1 MEANALTPRQ
11 LFDGNTH
18 FEIPPFQRPYVW
30 TENDQWAPLW
40 GDIERV
46 ATECTLVDLGE
57 RPGAGRHFMGAVVYE
72 TKGASAGDVAKHEVI
87 DGQQRITTIQVILR
101 AAQSAMEVCGDE
113 ESAEAV
119 GELVLNKSSRFRGK
133 PAQFKV
139 WPSQSDRAAF
149 ERVMLQ
155 RTSRDADAGHGL
167 DKAYS
172 FFHTEISNWLVG
184 EPDLD
189 GVRPPGDIRDRIRGL
204 ASALEDHLT
213 VVAIDLTGEDDSQL
227 IFETLNDRGTPLLK
241 ADLIK
246 NWVFRWGERNGADVT
261 NWAAEIWSDF
271 DDPWW
276 REEATR
282 GRLTRARIDIFLQ
295 YWLSMKTC
303 EEVRTEETFR
313 VFTRFAEPRMSSA
326 AQGEEF
332 LWNLRDDADQF
343 RKFADLDENTV
354 EGRFYHRVIERLE
367 LAVTTPLLL
376 WFLSKSHDVPQEQ
389 RAIGLQSLGSWAV
402 RRTLL
407 RMTTKDLNKFSILAL
422 RVVTEAGPSRAGRAL
437 QRLLSEQVA
446 PSRLWPTDQDLLA
459 DLPPSRVYGHIRQDR
474 LGMIFAEIETH
485 MRRRSSKYESVSLPP
500 RLQIE
505 HIMPRGWRSHWDEG
519 LDEVRAGE
527 RDRLVDTLGN
537 LTVVTGNL
545 NGALSNR
552 PWRDADSEGLR
563 AGGAAGRGKW
573 SLLNDYSLLV
583 LNKDLIDRNRD
594 EWTESAIRDRGVE
607 LTRMVCEI
615 WAGPDMGVRSSQA
628 GSIAHV
634 RENRRGAEWSRA
646 DIAELARDSNGAI
659 GKILDALA
667 EISPDAWSNREFQE
681 HDDNPRANSAIGGLT
696 SKLKASF
703 PGLEHPVL
711 FTDRGGIWYWS
722 LSPQFAAIWLDEREK
737 ARRYRS

>member
-1 MEANALTPRQ
+1 MWN
-11 LFDGNTH
+11 
-18 FEIPPFQRPYVW
+18 
-30 TENDQWAPLW
+30 ENDQWAPLW

-46 ATECTLVDLGE
+46 ATECTLVNLDE
-57 RPGAGRHFMGAVVYE
+57 RPWAGRHFLGAVVYE
-72 TKGASAGDVAKHEVI
+72 TKGAPAGGVAKHQVI
-87 DGQQRITTIQVILR
+87 DGQQRLTTIQVVLR
-101 AAQSAMEVCGDE
+101 AAQSAMESYGDE

-119 GELVLNKSSRFRGK
+119 GELVLNKSVRFRGK

-139 WPSQSDRAAF
+139 WPSQADRAAF
-149 ERVMLQ
+149 KRVMLQ
-155 RTSRDADAGHGL
+155 ETSREAGSEHGL
-167 DKAYS
+167 DKAYM
-172 FFHTEISNWLVG
+172 FFRTEIWSWLKG

-189 GVRPPGDIRDRIRGL
+189 GVHPPGDVNDRIRGL
-204 ASALEDHLT
+204 AAALEDHLT

-313 VFTRFAEPRMSSA
+313 VFTRFAQPRMSSPTK
-326 AQGEEF
+326 GDEF

-376 WFLSKSHDVPQEQ
+376 WFLSKANAVPQNQ
-389 RAIGLQSLGSWAV
+389 RAIGLQSLESWAI

-407 RMTTKDLNKFSILAL
+407 RMTTKDVNKFSIVAL
-422 RVVTEAGPSRAGRAL
+422 RVITDSGASNAGEALR
-437 QRLLSEQVA
+437 RLLSEQVA
-446 PSRLWPTDQDLLA
+446 PSRLWPTDQELLA
-459 DLPPSRVYGHIRQDR
+459 DLPLSRAYGYIRQDR
-474 LGMIFAEIETH
+474 LGMILAEVETH
-485 MRRRSSKYESVSLPP
+485 MRQKSSKYESVSLPQKL
-500 RLQIE
+500 RIE
-505 HIMPRGWRSHWDEG
+505 HIMPRGWRSHWNEG
-519 LDEVRAGE
+519 LEEAQAEE

-537 LTVVTGNL
+537 LTLVTGNL
-545 NGALSNR
+545 NAALSNR

-563 AGGAAGRGKW
+563 VGGAVGRGKW

-583 LNKDLIDRNRD
+583 LNKNLVNENRD
-594 EWTESAIRDRGVE
+594 EWTESAIRDRGLE
-607 LTRMVCEI
+607 LTQTVCKI
-615 WAGPDMGVRSSQA
+615 WAGPDASARLSQV
-628 GSIAHV
+628 GSANQV
-634 RENRRGAEWSRA
+634 RENRRGTEWTRA
-646 DIAELARDSNGAI
+646 DIAELSRDSNGAI
-659 GKILDALA
+659 GKILDSLA
-667 EISPDAWSNREFQE
+667 EISPEAWSNLEFHE
-681 HDDNPRANSAIGGLT
+681 HQGNPRAHSAIGGLT
-696 SKLKASF
+696 NKLKARF

-711 FTDRGGIWYWS
+711 FNKRGEVWYWS
-722 LSPQFAAIWLDEREK
+722 LSPEFAKVWLGEREK
-737 ARRYRS
+737 SRHYHS